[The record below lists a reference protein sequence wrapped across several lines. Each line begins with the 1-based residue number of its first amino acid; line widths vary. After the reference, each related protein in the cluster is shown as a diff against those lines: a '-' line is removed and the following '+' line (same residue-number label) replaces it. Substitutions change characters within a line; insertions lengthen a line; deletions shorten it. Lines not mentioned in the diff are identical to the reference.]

1 MIKVEK
7 INKSFNQ
14 TNKILNSVSFY
25 IDKGE
30 SVAIIGKSGT
40 GKSVLLKHINGLL
53 RPESGDIWVDNILL
67 NKLSFNELQK
77 IRKKMAMVFQFGALF
92 DSMSVY
98 DNINFAIESL
108 THFSKDK
115 IEENIH
121 NSLSLVNLDGI
132 EDLKPSE
139 LSGGMK
145 KRVGIARAIAIEPEY
160 VLYDEPTTGLDPITS
175 DKINSLIKKVSEKR
189 KVTSIVVTH
198 NMETLKFVANKVI
211 MLHEG
216 NIIFD
221 GSTDELFS
229 SDDAFI
235 KYFVTGRNS

>member
-1 MIKVEK
+1 MIKVDK
-7 INKSFNQ
+7 INKRF
-14 TNKILNSVSFY
+14 TKGDKILNNISFY
-25 IDKGE
+25 INKGDT
-30 SVAIIGKSGT
+30 VAIIGKSGV

-53 RPESGDIWVDNILL
+53 RPESGNIWVDNILL
-67 NKLSFNELQK
+67 NELSFNRLRK
-77 IRKKMAMVFQFGALF
+77 VRKKMAMVFQFGALF

-98 DNINFAIESL
+98 DNISFAINSL
-108 THFSKDK
+108 TNFPKDK
-115 IEENIH
+115 IKKNIE
-121 NSLSLVNLDGI
+121 NSLSLVNLEGI

-160 VLYDEPTTGLDPITS
+160 ILYDEPTTGLDPITS
-175 DKINSLIKKVSEKR
+175 DKINSLIKKISEKR
-189 KVTSIVVTH
+189 KVTSIIVTH
-198 NMETLKFVANKVI
+198 NMRTLKFVANKVI

>member
-1 MIKVEK
+1 MIKLEK
-7 INKSFNQ
+7 INKSFNKQ
-14 TNKILNSVSFY
+14 KKILNDVSFY
-25 IDKGE
+25 INKGD

-53 RPESGDIWVDNILL
+53 RPDSGNVWVDNVLL
-67 NKLSFNELQK
+67 NELSFNKLQK

-92 DSMSVY
+92 DSMSVSE
-98 DNINFAIESL
+98 NMKFAIESL
-108 THFSKDK
+108 TDFSKDK
-115 IEENIH
+115 TRDSVY
-121 NSLSLVNLDGI
+121 NSLNLVNLDGI

-175 DKINSLIKKVSEKR
+175 DKINSLIKKVSEKK

-198 NMETLKFVANKVI
+198 NMKTLRCVANKVI

-216 NIIFD
+216 DIIFD
-221 GSTDELFS
+221 GETDELFS
-229 SDDAFI
+229 SNDSFI
-235 KYFVTGRNS
+235 RYFVTGRNN

>member
-1 MIKVEK
+1 MIKLEK
-7 INKSFNQ
+7 INKSFNKQ
-14 TNKILNSVSFY
+14 KKILNDVSFY
-25 IDKGE
+25 INKGD

-53 RPESGDIWVDNILL
+53 RPDSGNVWVDNVLL
-67 NKLSFNELQK
+67 NELSFNKLQK

-92 DSMSVY
+92 DSMSVSE
-98 DNINFAIESL
+98 NMEFAIESL
-108 THFSKDK
+108 TDFSKDK
-115 IEENIH
+115 ARDSVY
-121 NSLSLVNLDGI
+121 NSLNLVNLDGI

-175 DKINSLIKKVSEKR
+175 DKINSLIKKVSEKK

-198 NMETLKFVANKVI
+198 NMKTLRFVANKVI

-221 GSTDELFS
+221 GNVDELFCS
-229 SDDAFI
+229 NDSFI
-235 KYFVTGRNS
+235 KYFVTGRNN

>member
-1 MIKVEK
+1 MIKLDK

-14 TNKILNSVSFY
+14 NNKILNDISFH
-25 IDKGE
+25 INKGE

-53 RPESGDIWVDNILL
+53 RPDSGNIWVDDILL
-67 NKLSFNELQK
+67 NDLSFSQLQK
-77 IRKKMAMVFQFGALF
+77 VRKKMAMVFQFGALF
-92 DSMSVY
+92 DSMTVY
-98 DNINFAIESL
+98 ENIEFAIESL
-108 THFSKDK
+108 TNSPKDK
-115 IEENIH
+115 IKNNIY

-132 EDLKPSE
+132 ENLKPSE

-145 KRVGIARAIAIEPEY
+145 KRVGIARAIAIKPEY

-198 NMETLKFVANKVI
+198 NMKTLKFVANKVI

-216 NIIFD
+216 DIIFD
-221 GSTDELFS
+221 GETDELFS
-229 SDDAFI
+229 SNDSFI
-235 KYFVTGRNS
+235 KYFVTGRNN

>member
-1 MIKVEK
+1 MIKVDK

-14 TNKILNSVSFY
+14 TNKILNNVSFY

-53 RPESGDIWVDNILL
+53 RPESGNIWVDNILL
-67 NKLSFNELQK
+67 NELSFNKLQK

-98 DNINFAIESL
+98 DNISFAIESL
-108 THFSKDK
+108 TSFSEDK
-115 IEENIH
+115 RKKSIY
-121 NSLSLVNLDGI
+121 NSLNLVNLDGI
-132 EDLKPSE
+132 ENLKPSE

-160 VLYDEPTTGLDPITS
+160 VLYDEPTTGLDPITA

-198 NMETLKFVANKVI
+198 NMKTLKFVANKVI

-221 GSTDELFS
+221 GNVDELFS
-229 SDDAFI
+229 TNDPFI
-235 KYFVTGRNS
+235 KYFITGEK